1 MASLPHE
8 TTVTKAC
15 HPYFTVTTLAAYD
28 EARRIFERLIN
39 AGRKDLE
46 DELAMEVR

>member
-15 HPYFTVTTLAAYD
+15 HPYFTVSTL
-28 EARRIFERLIN
+28 EAPYLGVPVN
-39 AGRKDLE
+39 AEAL
-46 DELAMEVR
+46 